1 MSTIY
6 LNLGSNL
13 GDRRANIERA
23 ILMLASR
30 YPRSRIRRAPE
41 IQPNVGLKKSSGRYC
56 QRGLFRISET
66 AGERPLTITNVPD
79 AITWMRAICDLGWA
93 R

>member
-30 YPRSRIRRAPE
+30 YPQSRIRRAPE
-41 IQPNVGLKKSSGRYC
+41 IQSDAWGFDTVNRFINVGIAIDLPEGVEVDPLALLDQVQAIEQTY
-56 QRGLFRISET
+56 GLH
-66 AGERPLTITNVPD
+66 LV
-79 AITWMRAICDLGWA
+79 
-93 R
+93 